1 MSDNLPA
8 EISTWI
14 DCAQCGRIE
23 KPTISA
29 RSPPAIASP
38 TLAKVCLPCERC
50 KGPAMM
56 YLQRA
61 VTQMPGRSERLV
73 QIQDVPQSIL

>member
-1 MSDNLPA
+1 
-8 EISTWI
+8 
-14 DCAQCGRIE
+14 
-23 KPTISA
+23 
-29 RSPPAIASP
+29 
-38 TLAKVCLPCERC
+38 LPCERC